1 MLFETDLGKDRG
13 KKVLCCDLIFVSQTS
28 CNGHYTINKKAFHSF
43 KKFFGVGCYLD
54 IFENF
59 LLLNFFR
66 FFG

>member
-43 KKFFGVGCYLD
+43 K
-54 IFENF
+54 N
-59 LLLNFFR
+59 LLCSREKLFPKTCA
-66 FFG
+66 